1 MTVINNDE
9 IARKLEVAYGIKPG
23 SIRISTIM
31 INNGEANVDGHR
43 RRRRQLDRKKRDIFS
58 ELTLAR
64 CQQATDS
71 SLDSLLQPRKASKT
85 TAPEVTTPQVTTAKA
100 TTAQITTAKA
110 TTAQI
115 TTAKATTTQA
125 TKGKTST
132 AKAVAPSSK

>member
-1 MTVINNDE
+1 MSCKKEFADVIYAHITAYVSNVL
-9 IARKLEVAYGIKPG
+9 LEFKFADG
-23 SIRISTIM
+23 S
-31 INNGEANVDGHR
+31 
-43 RRRRQLDRKKRDIFS
+43 FS